1 MMYYNMSARRHVG
14 PGVLLAS
21 AAALGIVAGVS
32 HRAAAEPRV
41 VATIPPIHSLVA
53 GVMAGVGEPTLLIPG
68 GASPHAY
75 AMRPSEAR
83 ALADAD
89 IVFWV
94 GEAMET
100 FLERPLAALT
110 RDTTVVE
117 LAAVSGM
124 HPSARARRRRF
135 RGARRRGGRRSRRHG
150 CAGGRARIRACVQP
164 AHLAGPRER
173 RGHGHAHRRR
183 AECPRPGQRRRLPCQ
198 RHGIAGTACMTW
210 RRNSAPCW
218 SPCTTC
224 PTPCSMTPTP
234 TWRRRLRC
242 GRSARSRS
250 ARTNSRV
257 RAGWPSCANAS
268 SMWARAACSPN
279 RSSSRPSSPR
289 WSRAPVPWPASST
302 RWAPRS
308 RRGRDHYFTLM
319 RRLAVALH
327 DCLAGTG

>member
-1 MMYYNMSARRHVG
+1 MIYYNMSARRHVG

-117 LAAVSGM
+117 LAAVSGITLL
-124 HPSARARRRRF
+124 PARAGGAFAVRDGAADDDHADTVVQAAGHGYGHAFNPHIWLGLENAEVMVTRIAAALSAHDPANAAAYRANGTALRDRLHDLEAELGALLEPVHDVPYAVF
-135 RGARRRGGRRSRRHG
+135 HDAYPYLEEAFALRPVGAITVSPDQQPGARRLAELRKRIVDVGARCVFSEPQFQSALVATVVSGTG
-150 CAGGRARIRACVQP
+150 AVAGELDPLGATIAP
-164 AHLAGPRER
+164 GP
-173 RGHGHAHRRR
+173 
-183 AECPRPGQRRRLPCQ
+183 
-198 RHGIAGTACMTW
+198 
-210 RRNSAPCW
+210 
-218 SPCTTC
+218 
-224 PTPCSMTPTP
+224 
-234 TWRRRLRC
+234 
-242 GRSARSRS
+242 
-250 ARTNSRV
+250 
-257 RAGWPSCANAS
+257 
-268 SMWARAACSPN
+268 
-279 RSSSRPSSPR
+279 
-289 WSRAPVPWPASST
+289 
-302 RWAPRS
+302 
-308 RRGRDHYFTLM
+308 DHYFTLM